1 MSKLG
6 DLIKKGL
13 GAFTGGDL
21 ASNLVANYL
30 TSKVLG
36 GDTKDALMFTALQQ
50 GLGSEGLNLGNLF
63 GGGAETAASGPQ
75 RNELLAS
82 LGADMSS
89 EIPEVADRAM
99 KTFEYLN
106 TSPEALKKI
115 APVFKQD
122 PNTLG

>member
-1 MSKLG
+1 
-6 DLIKKGL
+6 
-13 GAFTGGDL
+13 
-21 ASNLVANYL
+21 
-30 TSKVLG
+30 
-36 GDTKDALMFTALQQ
+36 MFTALQQ

-122 PNTLG
+122 PNTLGYAKFLVDAGILDPNSKMASLLNSRVGEALATGLGSQLLVP